1 MFMKGETDVASNYWC
16 LFENINA
23 VSPEKEITVAR
34 RISPLGEE
42 GNSDF
47 STNS

>member
-1 MFMKGETDVASNYWC
+1 MFMKGETDVASNYWR

-34 RISPLGEE
+34 RISPFGEE
-42 GNSDF
+42 GSR
-47 STNS
+47 